1 MMKRKYFQPFAEI
14 SVMNTGDVLTVS
26 GADLKA
32 EYDDLGEAPE
42 NWF

>member
-26 GADLKA
+26 GDLKA
-32 EYDDLGEAPE
+32 EYNDLGEAPE

>member
-14 SVMNTGDVLTVS
+14 SVMNTGDVLTVF
-26 GADLKA
+26 GDLKA
-32 EYDDLGEAPE
+32 EYDDLGLAPE